1 MDYSGLEIRQAAP
14 TDAPQIEVLY
24 RQLVPGSPI
33 SVLPARLAQLQASEE
48 AHLAVA
54 ERGGVLFGTAFLS
67 LCPDPM
73 YGTQPF
79 GVIENVVVLAAARGN
94 GVGLAL
100 LQYLERLAH
109 KADCSKLMLSS
120 TSSRTEA
127 HAFFQRAGFAPGKV
141 GFVKYR
147 RAFAASG
154 AEA

>member
-1 MDYSGLEIRQAAP
+1 MNHSGLEIRQAAP
-14 TDAPQIEVLY
+14 TDAPQIEGLY
-24 RQLVPGSPI
+24 RQLVPGSPV
-33 SVLPARLAQLQASEE
+33 SVLPVRLAQLQTSEE

-54 ERGGVLFGTAFLS
+54 ERGGLLLGTAFLS

-79 GVIENVVVLAAARGN
+79 GVIENVVVLAAARGS
-94 GVGLAL
+94 GVGSAL
-100 LQYLERLAH
+100 LQYLERLAL

-120 TSSRTEA
+120 SSSRTEA

-147 RAFAASG
+147 RAFGASW